1 MACSAA
7 LADVIT
13 RSGAI
18 EILSPWAR
26 ASVGT
31 SRPAVAYVK
40 IRNTGEQPDRLLRIE
55 SAIAGHAM
63 LHESIQED
71 GVMKM
76 APLDGIDLPPRSEIE
91 LATGGTHIMLMD
103 LQEPLVEGG
112 RLPLTLSFQ
121 QAGTIHVEATIGSIA
136 ASQTPD

>member
-1 MACSAA
+1 
-7 LADVIT
+7 
-13 RSGAI
+13 
-18 EILSPWAR
+18 
-26 ASVGT
+26 
-31 SRPAVAYVK
+31 
-40 IRNTGEQPDRLLRIE
+40 
-55 SAIAGHAM
+55 
-63 LHESIQED
+63 
-71 GVMKM
+71 MKM

-91 LATGGTHIMLMD
+91 LAPGGTHIMLMD